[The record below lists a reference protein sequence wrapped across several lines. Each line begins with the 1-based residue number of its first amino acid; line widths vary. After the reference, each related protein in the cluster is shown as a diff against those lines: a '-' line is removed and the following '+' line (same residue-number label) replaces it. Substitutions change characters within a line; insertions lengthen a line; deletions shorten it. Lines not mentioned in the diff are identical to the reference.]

1 MTKTYAQIQKQ
12 IDALTQEAERVKRK
26 EVDGVIARIKEAIA
40 VYGLTAG
47 DLGLAGT
54 RMSKAVRGKK
64 AGKKAGAKSKS
75 AAAIKFRDD
84 AGNTWVGRGPRPQ
97 WLRDALAGGKKL
109 VDFAVGSSDA
119 MPNGAA
125 TPAAKTVGAE
135 KSAAKKATV
144 KKAPAKK
151 KASKAK
157 FSDGAG
163 NRWSGFGPKPG
174 WLKNAIAAGKK
185 LEDFAV

>member
-12 IDALTQEAERVKRK
+12 IQALSREAEQVKRK
-26 EVDGVIARIKEAIA
+26 EVDGVVARIKEAIA

-47 DLGLAGT
+47 DLGLTGA
-54 RMSKAVRGKK
+54 RVSKAGPGKK
-64 AGKKAGAKSKS
+64 RGAKSKG
-75 AAAIKFRDD
+75 AAAVKFRDE
-84 AGNTWVGRGPRPQ
+84 AGNTWVGRGPRPH
-97 WLRDALAGGKKL
+97 WLRDALAAGKKL
-109 VDFAVGSSDA
+109 EDFAVGSSDA
-119 MPNGAA
+119 KPNGAA
-125 TPAAKTVGAE
+125 PPAAKTVGA
-135 KSAAKKATV
+135 KKAAAKKV
-144 KKAPAKK
+144 PAKK

-163 NRWSGFGPKPG
+163 NSWSGFGPKPG

>member
-12 IDALTQEAERVKRK
+12 IQALSREAEQVKRK
-26 EVDGVIARIKEAIA
+26 EVDGVVARIKEAIA
-40 VYGLTAG
+40 VYGLTAS
-47 DLGLAGT
+47 DLGLTGA
-54 RMSKAVRGKK
+54 RVSKVVLGKNPGKK
-64 AGKKAGAKSKS
+64 TGAKSKG
-75 AAAIKFRDD
+75 AAVVKFRDE
-84 AGNTWVGRGPRPQ
+84 AGNTWVGRGPRPH

-109 VDFAVGSSDA
+109 EDYAVGSSDA
-119 MPNGAA
+119 KPNGAA
-125 TPAAKTVGAE
+125 TPAVKTVGA
-135 KSAAKKATV
+135 KKAAAN
-144 KKAPAKK
+144 KAPAKK

-163 NRWSGFGPKPG
+163 NSWSGFGPKPG

>member
-1 MTKTYAQIQKQ
+1 
-12 IDALTQEAERVKRK
+12 V
-26 EVDGVIARIKEAIA
+26 A
-40 VYGLTAG
+40 VA
-47 DLGLAGT
+47 
-54 RMSKAVRGKK
+54 
-64 AGKKAGAKSKS
+64 
-75 AAAIKFRDD
+75 KFRDG

-109 VDFAVGSSDA
+109 EDYAVGSSDA
-119 MPNGAA
+119 KPNGAA
-125 TPAAKTVGAE
+125 APAAKTVGA
-135 KSAAKKATV
+135 KKAAAKKAAA

-163 NRWSGFGPKPG
+163 NSWSGFGPKPG